1 MGATPHRCAHA
12 ASERSRCGLSPA
24 ATSSALATSVPTPS
38 QVNNLG
44 AVGATSG
51 SSATATPKAGTGP
64 VEALRQLR
72 VARSGAMKARTA
84 AANQIHSLCDTA
96 PDAIRAQL
104 TGLSMRKKVALAE
117 R

>member
-1 MGATPHRCAHA
+1 
-12 ASERSRCGLSPA
+12 
-24 ATSSALATSVPTPS
+24 
-38 QVNNLG
+38 
-44 AVGATSG
+44 
-51 SSATATPKAGTGP
+51 
-64 VEALRQLR
+64 
-72 VARSGAMKARTA
+72 MKARTA

>member
-1 MGATPHRCAHA
+1 MTRP
-12 ASERSRCGLSPA
+12 
-24 ATSSALATSVPTPS
+24 SARRRRA
-38 QVNNLG
+38 
-44 AVGATSG
+44 
-51 SSATATPKAGTGP
+51 
-64 VEALRQLR
+64 
-72 VARSGAMKARTA
+72 A